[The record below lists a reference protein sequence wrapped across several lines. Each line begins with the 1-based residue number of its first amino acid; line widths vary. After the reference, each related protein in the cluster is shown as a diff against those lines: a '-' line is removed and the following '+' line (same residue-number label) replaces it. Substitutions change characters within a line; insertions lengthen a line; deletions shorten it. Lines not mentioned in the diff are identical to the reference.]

1 MQRPSAVV
9 LVCVAVSLAAAGGAF
24 AHDRETNNGVSVT
37 VHLGPNDEPV
47 ATQPATIVVEKVE
60 TRARFT
66 WPTCRCVWTIS
77 DATGAAIFRKPATAK
92 TPFVFPAP
100 GAYQLT
106 FSGRVKATK
115 TRWRT
120 FRIDYA
126 WRAEA
131 PTA

>member
-1 MQRPSAVV
+1 V
-9 LVCVAVSLAAAGGAF
+9 
-24 AHDRETNNGVSVT
+24 
-37 VHLGPNDEPV
+37 
-47 ATQPATIVVEKVE
+47 
-60 TRARFT
+60 
-66 WPTCRCVWTIS
+66 
-77 DATGAAIFRKPATAK
+77 IFRKPATAK